1 MDKRPEY
8 APDKTLDLMEELL
21 APMNKPPEPVSM
33 NQRRTTVKPKKH
45 EPKQR
50 ATSRLSTNDF
60 DLDDL
65 LRVPEKK
72 KLDSLDSLLKIE

>member
-1 MDKRPEY
+1 
-8 APDKTLDLMEELL
+8 MEELL

-33 NQRRTTVKPKKH
+33 NQRRTTVKPKKP